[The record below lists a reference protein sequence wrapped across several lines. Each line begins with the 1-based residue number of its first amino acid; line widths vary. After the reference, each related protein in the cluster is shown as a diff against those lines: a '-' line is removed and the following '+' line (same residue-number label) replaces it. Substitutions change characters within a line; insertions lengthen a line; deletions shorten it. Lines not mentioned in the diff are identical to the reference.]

1 MVVGRV
7 IAAKLTG
14 DHLGSQIE
22 FYHTDS
28 DGLRRQRIGR
38 LYAFHMFSRAVSV
51 WLGSEDFLPIGPM
64 VLNPGQRI
72 DFIEEAQHAV

>member
-1 MVVGRV
+1 M

-14 DHLGSQIE
+14 DHLGSRIE
-22 FYHTDS
+22 FEHTDS
-28 DGLRRQRIGR
+28 DGRKQRRTGR

-51 WLGSEDFLPIGPM
+51 WLGSEDFLPLGPM

-72 DFIEEAQHAV
+72 DFIEAVSNV